1 MVGVNVAIDAH
12 MVGERETGNE
22 TYTLNLVRALL
33 ALPREVTHPLDFV
46 LYTTHPA
53 RLQAQLAPVHHPRVH
68 QIRPAAAPLRIPFAM
83 PAATRRDRIGLLHV
97 TYVAPPVG
105 TCPFVVTVHDI
116 SYTRYP
122 QFFSPRDRWMLS
134 TLVPMTMRRAACI
147 ITVSN
152 HARREIV
159 DRYGIASA
167 RVAVTYEAAA
177 EQFVPVADPAQRET
191 VRARYGLPA
200 AAAGRYFFALG
211 NLQPRKNMARLI
223 EAFARLRRH
232 GDVDDVHLVIAGKA
246 MWRESEVYA
255 AVEQAQLTD
264 RVHFV
269 GYVADED
276 LPALYSGALAF
287 VYPSLYEGF
296 GLPPL
301 EAMACGTPV
310 ICSNA
315 ASLPEVVGDAAQLI
329 IPTDVDG
336 LAGALYALA
345 SDAGLRAA
353 LIDQG
358 HHRAAQFSWRRCAE
372 ETLAV
377 YRAALK
383 MGQPKG

>member
-1 MVGVNVAIDAH
+1 MKVAIDAH

-33 ALPREVTHPLDFV
+33 ALPDEVTHPLSFS

-53 RLQAQLAPVHHPRVH
+53 RLHAQLSPADHARVR
-68 QIRPAAAPLRIPFAM
+68 QIRPAAASLRIPFGM
-83 PAATRRDRIGLLHV
+83 PAATRRDGIDLLHV
-97 TYVAPPVG
+97 TYVAPPLG
-105 TCPFVVTVHDI
+105 SCPFVVTVHDI

-134 TLVPMTMRRAACI
+134 TLVPLTMRRAARI

-152 HARREIV
+152 HARQEII
-159 DRYGIASA
+159 DRYGIAPA

-177 EQFVPVADPAQRET
+177 AQFTGVHDPVQLAG
-191 VRARYGLPA
+191 VRARYGVP
-200 AAAGRYFFALG
+200 AAGRYLLALG
-211 NLQPRKNMARLI
+211 NLQPRKNMRRLV
-223 EAFARLRRH
+223 EAFARLRSQAETT
-232 GDVDDVHLVIAGKA
+232 DVQLVIAGKA
-246 MWRESEVYA
+246 LWRESEVYA
-255 AVEQAQLTD
+255 AVERLQLTD

-310 ICSNA
+310 VCTNV
-315 ASLPEVVGDAAQLI
+315 ASLPEVVGNAARLI
-329 IPTDVDG
+329 TPTDVED
-336 LAGALYALA
+336 LAQALHAVA
-345 SDAGLRAA
+345 TDDGLRAA
-353 LIDQG
+353 LIAQG
-358 HHRAAQFSWRRCAE
+358 QHRVAQFSWQRCAA

-377 YRAALK
+377 YREAL
-383 MGQPKG
+383 GLSV

>member
-1 MVGVNVAIDAH
+1 

-33 ALPREVTHPLDFV
+33 ALPDAVTHPLSFS

-53 RLQAQLAPVHHPRVH
+53 RLHAQLPPADQARVRH
-68 QIRPAAAPLRIPFAM
+68 IRPAAALLRIPFAM
-83 PAATRRDRIGLLHV
+83 PAATRRDGIDLLHV

-105 TCPFVVTVHDI
+105 SCPFVVTVHDI

-122 QFFSPRDRWMLS
+122 QFFAPRDRWMLS
-134 TLVPMTMRRAACI
+134 TLVPLTMRRAARI

-152 HARREIV
+152 HARQEIV
-159 DRYGIASA
+159 DRYGIAPA

-177 EQFVPVADPAQRET
+177 GHFAPVKDPLRLEPA
-191 VRARYGLPA
+191 RARYGLPA
-200 AAAGRYFFALG
+200 AAPYFLALG
-211 NLQPRKNMARLI
+211 NLQPRKNMARLV
-223 EAFARLRRH
+223 EAFGRLRH
-232 GDVDDVHLVIAGKA
+232 QAGVTDVHLVVAGKA

-255 AVEQAQLTD
+255 AVEQANLAD
-264 RVHFV
+264 HVHFV

-310 ICSNA
+310 ICSNV
-315 ASLPEVVGDAAQLI
+315 ASLPEVVGDAARLI
-329 IPTDVDG
+329 TPTDVDG
-336 LAGALYALA
+336 LVAALFAVA
-345 SDAGLRAA
+345 TDAGLRVA
-353 LIDQG
+353 LTEQG
-358 HHRAAQFSWRRCAE
+358 YRRVAQFSWRRCAE
-372 ETLAV
+372 DTLAV
-377 YRAALK
+377 YREAL
-383 MGQPKG
+383 GRRVP

>member
-1 MVGVNVAIDAH
+1 MKVAIDAH

-33 ALPREVTHPLDFV
+33 ALPGEVTDPLSFS

-53 RLQAQLAPVHHPRVH
+53 HLHAQLPPADRGRVR
-68 QIRPAAAPLRIPFAM
+68 QIRPAAAPLRIPFGM
-83 PAATRRDRIGLLHV
+83 PAATRRDRIDLLHV
-97 TYVAPPVG
+97 TYVAPPLG
-105 TCPFVVTVHDI
+105 ACPFVVTVHDI

-134 TLVPMTMRRAACI
+134 TLVPLTMRRAARV

-152 HARREIV
+152 HARQEII
-159 DRYGIASA
+159 DRYGIAPA

-177 EQFVPVADPAQRET
+177 GQFAEVHDPVQLAE
-191 VRARYGLPA
+191 VRARYGVPA
-200 AAAGRYFFALG
+200 TGRYLLALG
-211 NLQPRKNMARLI
+211 NLQPRKNMGRLV
-223 EAFARLRRH
+223 EAFARLRSRAEIT
-232 GDVDDVHLVIAGKA
+232 DVHLVIAGKA
-246 MWRESEVYA
+246 LWRESEVYA
-255 AVEQAQLTD
+255 AVQRVQLTG

-310 ICSNA
+310 VCTNV
-315 ASLPEVVGDAAQLI
+315 ASLPEVVGDAARLI
-329 IPTDVDG
+329 TPTDVDD
-336 LAGALYALA
+336 LAQALHAIA
-345 SDAGLRAA
+345 TDDGLRAT

-358 HHRAAQFSWRRCAE
+358 HRRVAQFSWQRCAE

-377 YRAALK
+377 YRETL
-383 MGQPKG
+383 GLRD

>member
-1 MVGVNVAIDAH
+1 MNVAIDAH

-33 ALPREVTHPLDFV
+33 ALPREVTHPLEFV

-53 RLQAQLAPVHHPRVH
+53 RLQAQLAPVHHPRVR

-83 PAATRRDRIGLLHV
+83 PAATRCDRIDLLHV

-159 DRYGIASA
+159 DRYGIAPA

-315 ASLPEVVGDAAQLI
+315 ASLPEVVGDAARLI

-336 LAGALYALA
+336 LAGALFALA

-383 MGQPKG
+383 RGQPKG

>member
-1 MVGVNVAIDAH
+1 MNVAIDAH

-53 RLQAQLAPVHHPRVH
+53 RLQAQLAPVHHPRVR

-83 PAATRRDRIGLLHV
+83 PAATRRDRIDLLHV

-159 DRYGIASA
+159 DRYGIAPA

-177 EQFVPVADPAQRET
+177 EQFAPVTDPAQRET
-191 VRARYGLPA
+191 VRACYGLPA

-211 NLQPRKNMARLI
+211 NLQPRKNMARLV